1 MALNLHLD
9 KEDAIPDLEQAVG
22 DVAME
27 TNSCVMTSCGGP
39 LETPDKSEGSSA
51 CPVEGINESVLSL
64 LVKLKSVMTSST
76 TSSPGRWVKDVLTS
90 QLGLS
95 FTHEH
100 LHRPL
105 QLLL

>member
-9 KEDAIPDLEQAVG
+9 KEEAIPDLEQAVA

-90 QLGLS
+90 Q
-95 FTHEH
+95 
-100 LHRPL
+100 
-105 QLLL
+105 